1 VPTRKSASHV
11 SPVTST
17 RSQISVSREAAT
29 IRRVN
34 RLLKRTA
41 TYRPS
46 LVGDTKP
53 VSQNRRV
60 MRHAFRLPPS
70 AKVHPGSLSHTAPA

>member
-11 SPVTST
+11 SPVTSS
-17 RSQISVSREAAT
+17 RSQRSVSREAVA
-29 IRRVN
+29 IRGVN

-46 LVGDTKP
+46 LMGDSRP

-60 MRHAFRLPPS
+60 MRHACRLPPS
-70 AKVHPGSLSHTAPA
+70 AKVYPGSLSHTAPA